1 MEQAVHELTGKPAAI
16 YGLKDRGTIAVG
28 SHADLLLFDPEVCV
42 RARFSSQLDRLL
54 SKSIVDCS
62 WNLLSCDL
70 LVFRS

>member
-42 RARFSSQLDRLL
+42 RARFSS
-54 SKSIVDCS
+54 
-62 WNLLSCDL
+62 
-70 LVFRS
+70 